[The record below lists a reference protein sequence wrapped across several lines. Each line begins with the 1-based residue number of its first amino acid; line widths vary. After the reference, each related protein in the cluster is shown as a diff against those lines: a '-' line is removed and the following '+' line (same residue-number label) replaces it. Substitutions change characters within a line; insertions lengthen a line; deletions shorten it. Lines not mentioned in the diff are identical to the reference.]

1 MERNAY
7 QDQPLSEERLCAQC
21 RQLDLS
27 SAGRDLSVERRVL
40 AERAGSMGRYTP
52 MTDVGVRVAC
62 LGRRQY
68 ADGST
73 ECPVCCLLYREYQN
87 RDFIHPNKSLQE
99 DRDQFF
105 YAFSAQYCFQE
116 TGMGLE
122 HNFLVVYPDLDD
134 DEEFGIEPVIV
145 RGRQVHGI
153 NHKLHP
159 DFTRGNN
166 PYLVCRTA
174 PVHFPSGL
182 QPRPI
187 SAFLDISILKHWLG
201 HCQASHDQCQDHQT
215 RGDYPP
221 GMRLIDCQKRIV
233 IEAGQIDRAVSPSYV
248 ALSYV
253 WGGAHH
259 PPIQQDA
266 HLPAALPQVIEDA
279 IAITLA
285 TGYRYLWVDQYCID
299 QDDSPHKIH
308 QIKIMDRIY
317 SDAAWTIVD
326 GAGEDANHGLVGVSR
341 PRAEDLGAVG
351 MRNGI
356 EVFPWPSYSAEIL
369 KGSKWAARAWTY
381 QEAFFSRRIAMFTA
395 TGLYFECQK
404 AYENEGLVRQEN
416 IALPERYS
424 IASVNDHRP
433 NFRPVSPKYDYGPL
447 ARSSRLWE
455 SIHRSPGGENATVLH
470 DFWPRVEEYT
480 CRQMTFQKDSLAAFR
495 GIMQFYTRR
504 ATRADES
511 LVLAIVRGIPFSI
524 PSPASQLPVS
534 SDLSLGLCWSH
545 AHGSKS
551 RRNHTFPSW
560 SWAGWVG
567 QAHGES
573 NERVESFLWGISFES
588 IDSAGTPI
596 CKAWY
601 DMERH
606 ESDILLLEANV
617 LPTDALSLTESGQW
631 DAFGLGT
638 HSRFDMDEDI
648 QPEVILKG
656 LRERTYVLV
665 PIVRLYTGMG
675 GNHSNSSAKMLLL
688 RRTLDSFERV
698 GLFIFGSSSVSFKM
712 INLLNEGRTSWDK
725 AIFRIT

>member
-1 MERNAY
+1 ME
-7 QDQPLSEERLCAQC
+7 
-21 RQLDLS
+21 
-27 SAGRDLSVERRVL
+27 
-40 AERAGSMGRYTP
+40 
-52 MTDVGVRVAC
+52 
-62 LGRRQY
+62 
-68 ADGST
+68 
-73 ECPVCCLLYREYQN
+73 
-87 RDFIHPNKSLQE
+87 E

-122 HNFLVVYPDLDD
+122 HNFLVVYPDLND
-134 DEEFGIEPVIV
+134 DEEFGIESVII

-166 PYLVCRTA
+166 LYLVCRTA

-201 HCQASHDQCQDHQT
+201 HCHASHDQCQDHQT

-253 WGGAHH
+253 
-259 PPIQQDA
+259 
-266 HLPAALPQVIEDA
+266 IEDA

-317 SDAAWTIVD
+317 SDAAWTLVD

-341 PRAEDLGAVG
+341 PRTEDLGAVG

-404 AYENEGLVRQEN
+404 VYENEGLVRQEN

-447 ARSSRLWE
+447 ARSSGLWE

-511 LVLAIVRGIPFSI
+511 LVLAIVCGIPFSI
-524 PSPASQLPVS
+524 PAPTSQLPVS

-606 ESDILLLEANV
+606 EFDILLLEAN
-617 LPTDALSLTESGQW
+617 
-631 DAFGLGT
+631 
-638 HSRFDMDEDI
+638 
-648 QPEVILKG
+648 
-656 LRERTYVLV
+656 
-665 PIVRLYTGMG
+665 
-675 GNHSNSSAKMLLL
+675 
-688 RRTLDSFERV
+688 
-698 GLFIFGSSSVSFKM
+698 LF
-712 INLLNEGRTSWDK
+712 
-725 AIFRIT
+725 